1 MQIGEF
7 AAVCKT
13 KISVLRHYDAQ
24 GVLVPD
30 YVDRFTGYRYYSAD
44 QINDFM
50 RITALKEAGFSLAQ
64 IKDMIF
70 RESDREKLE
79 AAFEKKKQ
87 EYLCKLQ
94 SLSSARKGIFGKEDF
109 VNFVFDSDHVIA
121 RSSPVT
127 PATFEVMCD
136 EMEKQLGIMEYQ
148 RVSPYTLES
157 TEEGKLVCECA
168 CVRLSDKVEEICE
181 SWSGEFVD
189 DPSVVGKW
197 QTVGEFACEEDF
209 FCGKQVKGAVLYK
222 KLRTVYFLPEGEEY
236 WCYRWSA
243 GKLIITHND
252 RDCTVN
258 TYKTVICEGQ
268 TYMFVSL
275 KSYAYRRGGK
285 ESVLVLRQLDNRNYT
300 KEEITKK
307 DNIDMPFENDNA
319 VIGKWSACGFVY
331 HISDF
336 DPSEECNLLLA
347 WKSLEFKENGEA
359 VSVFYN
365 GNTVS
370 DRRAQEW
377 TRGYFLRKWTSS
389 ACAYVIRVIEG
400 KEYLFVEWKSGD
412 YIYGG
417 MDTNYYVFERE

>member
-30 YVDRFTGYRYYSAD
+30 YVDGFTGYRYYSAD
-44 QINDFM
+44 QIKTFM
-50 RITALKEAGFSLAQ
+50 KITALKEAGFSLAQ
-64 IKDMIF
+64 IKEIVYS
-70 RESDREKLE
+70 ENDRETLE
-79 AAFEKKKQ
+79 QAFEKKKK
-87 EYLCKLQ
+87 EYVCKLQ
-94 SLSSARKGIFGKEDF
+94 SLSSARKGVFGKEET
-109 VNFVFDSDHVIA
+109 VRIVYDSGRAVA
-121 RSSPVT
+121 RSIPIT
-127 PATFEVMCD
+127 PKTFEITCD
-136 EMEKQLGIMEYQ
+136 EMEEQLGVMEYQ

-157 TEEGKLVCECA
+157 TEDGKLCCACECIK
-168 CVRLSDKVEEICE
+168 LSEKVEMICD
-181 SWSGEFVD
+181 SWDGKFVN

-209 FCGKQVKGAVLYK
+209 FCGKQVRGSKLYR
-222 KLRTVYFLPEGEEY
+222 KLKTIYFLPMGEEY
-236 WCYRWSA
+236 WCYRWTA
-243 GKLIITHND
+243 GKLIITRSD

-258 TYKTVICEGQ
+258 DYKTAICEGQ
-268 TYMFVSL
+268 TYMFVKL
-275 KSYAYRRGGK
+275 KSYAYRRGGR
-285 ESVLVLRQLDNRNYT
+285 ESVLVLRQLDNRYYT

-307 DNIDMPFENDNA
+307 DNTDMPFENDDK
-319 VIGKWSACGFVY
+319 VIGKWKACGFVY

-336 DPSEECNLLLA
+336 DPSEECNLPLA

-389 ACAYVIRVIEG
+389 ACAYIIRVIEG